1 VPSCLSTIRFVCN
14 VCGQSGGAPLERID
28 REVASCA
35 GCASTVRFRSVVH
48 VLSTALWGK
57 SIPLPDFPAAPSIS
71 GIGLSDWNGYAAR
84 LAGKLDYT
92 NTFYHQRPFL
102 DVTAPP
108 VQWKERFDFLIASDI
123 FEHVPPPVSKTFE
136 GAAFLLK
143 PGGHLI
149 LTVPYG
155 LQKRT
160 VEHFPEIH
168 EYRVMEFDGERVLV
182 NTKADGTSEVHSGLT
197 FHGGPGALD
206 ALVEMR
212 VFCEKDLLEHL
223 RRAGFDRVEVQRT
236 DVPEY
241 GIIHKQPW
249 SLPILA
255 QKAPVRREVAAG
267 PAATRPTGRKRHVL
281 LACLPK
287 SGSTYLAS
295 ILSFLP
301 GMRKVALT
309 PAHEQREQELDGA
322 QLWAYDRMDYVAQ
335 HHVRC
340 SAYTRQLIEQ
350 YGLRPVVLVRNLF
363 DVAVSLKDHLGG
375 ESPRMPFAFF
385 DERILCCDEA
395 AQLDAIIDLALPWC
409 LNFYVSWQ
417 AYDGALLVAYE
428 DLVSDP
434 ERTVGRIAA
443 FADLTVKALDIR
455 GALEQAAQAPT
466 RRNVGRAG
474 RGAEQLTESQR
485 ARILRLASYY
495 PHVDFA
501 PLGIA
506 R

>member
-1 VPSCLSTIRFVCN
+1 VPSCPTTIRFVCN

-71 GIGLSDWNGYAAR
+71 GIGLSDWDGYAAR

-123 FEHVPPPVSKTFE
+123 FEHVPPPVSKAFE

-149 LTVPYG
+149 LTVPYS

-168 EYRVMEFDGERVLV
+168 EYRVIEFDGERVLL
-182 NTKADGTSEVHSGLT
+182 NTKADGTSEVHSSLT
-197 FHGGPGALD
+197 FHGGPGAPE
-206 ALVEMR
+206 AVVEMR

-249 SLPILA
+249 SLPVLA
-255 QKAPVRREVAAG
+255 QKASVRTAGAAG
-267 PAATRPTGRKRHVL
+267 STATEPTDRKKHIL

-295 ILSFLP
+295 TLMFLP

-309 PAHEQREQELDGA
+309 PAYERREQELGEA
-322 QLWAYDRMDYVAQ
+322 QLQAYDGMDYVAQ

-340 SAYTRQLIEQ
+340 SAYTRRLIEQ
-350 YGLRPVVLVRNLF
+350 YDLRPVVLVRNLF
-363 DVAVSLKDHLGG
+363 DIAVSLKDHLIA
-375 ESPRMPFAFF
+375 ESPEMPFAFF
-385 DERILCCDEA
+385 DERILCRDETA
-395 AQLDAIIDLALPWC
+395 RLDAIIDLALPWC

-417 AYDGALLVAYE
+417 AYDGALLVTYE
-428 DLVSDP
+428 DMVSDP
-434 ERTVGRIAA
+434 ERIVDRIAA
-443 FADLTVKALDIR
+443 FAGLTVEAADIR
-455 GALEQAAQAPT
+455 RALAQAAQAPT
-466 RRNVGRAG
+466 RRNVGRPG

-485 ARILRLASYY
+485 ARILRLALHY
-495 PHVDFA
+495 PDADFA
-501 PLGIA
+501 PLGIVQ
-506 R
+506 